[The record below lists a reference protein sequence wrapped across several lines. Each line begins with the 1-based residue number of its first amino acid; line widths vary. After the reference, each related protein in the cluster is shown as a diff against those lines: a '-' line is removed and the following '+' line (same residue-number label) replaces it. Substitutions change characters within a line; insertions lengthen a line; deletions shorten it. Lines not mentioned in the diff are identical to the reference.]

1 MRWIGV
7 VACVLACFALPGV
20 SRAATPPVVN
30 PPGYTPVGPA
40 ETLNTIRFAS
50 DGTVYG
56 TVDSSIVADT
66 DPLPPVLW
74 RSTDHGRTW
83 RVGYQAPEGTH
94 VILESVSPADPGI
107 VYVTQGSEND
117 HTWLVERVDARRGI
131 ATPFPLK
138 AFPFGFFLG
147 VDSAGTAYGWERE
160 ASLDGTYTL
169 VRCRSASPTCDR
181 ITTDR
186 FIQQTVVDPNSAGT
200 LVTWNAA
207 RLLQVSTDGGTSW
220 REVNARWDRT
230 IERAQHLS
238 EETLHSSVNGEFSFV
253 QTLRHLVFAPLLWL
267 LLRVPWQHPK

>member
-1 MRWIGV
+1 MRRIGV

-107 VYVTQGSEND
+107 VYVTQAPRRTTPGWSNASMRGAASRRPSRSRPSRSASSSASTLRAPPTAGNARRASTARTPSFAAAAPRPPAIGSRPTGSSSRRSSIRTPPGRSSRGTP
-117 HTWLVERVDARRGI
+117 HASFRSRRTAARRG
-131 ATPFPLK
+131 ARALRPP
-138 AFPFGFFLG
+138 GRS
-147 VDSAGTAYGWERE
+147 DSPVRRPARWSRSPQ
-160 ASLDGTYTL
+160 AS
-169 VRCRSASPTCDR
+169 CRSLAT
-181 ITTDR
+181 
-186 FIQQTVVDPNSAGT
+186 
-200 LVTWNAA
+200 
-207 RLLQVSTDGGTSW
+207 
-220 REVNARWDRT
+220 
-230 IERAQHLS
+230 RA
-238 EETLHSSVNGEFSFV
+238 
-253 QTLRHLVFAPLLWL
+253 
-267 LLRVPWQHPK
+267 